1 VAAMNAPTNIAPANN
16 RRNNVAAMNAP
27 PLAPSPYSAPSA
39 PISEPTIGP
48 VSRRMNGGKRRS
60 TRRRHRSRSIPRRRR

>member
-1 VAAMNAPTNIAPANN
+1 
-16 RRNNVAAMNAP
+16 VAAMNAP

-39 PISEPTIGP
+39 PVSEPTIGP